1 MNVSFDG
8 LRFGMVR
15 PDHITFEEVLLSL
28 LLAFVLSQ
36 LAAWVYIYTHQ
47 GLSYSRSFVQSIIL
61 LTIILAI
68 GLMVIG
74 NNIAI
79 AFGLVGALSVIR
91 FRNILK
97 DTRDTAFIF
106 FALINSMA
114 CGTRNYA
121 IAIIGTL
128 VFCTLVLY
136 LHWSQFGS
144 RRTGDGFVR
153 FHWEMNKLRRE
164 SWQDILRRHC
174 RSTQLVSQRFHE
186 EGEGEVA
193 YRLVMRDPGQAELLV
208 EELRAL
214 VGVSNVTFV
223 LQEEEAEV

>member
-1 MNVSFDG
+1 MSSLMEMFRGGAASASGVT
-8 LRFGMVR
+8 LEEAIMV
-15 PDHITFEEVLLSL
+15 L

-36 LAAWVYIYTHQ
+36 LTAWIYIYTHH
-47 GLSYSRSFVQSIIL
+47 GLSYSRAYVQSIVL
-61 LTIILAI
+61 LTIILAL
-68 GLMVIG
+68 GMMVI
-74 NNIAI
+74 NNNVAI

-114 CGTRNYA
+114 CGTRNYGLA
-121 IAIIGTL
+121 VLGTA
-128 VFCTLVLY
+128 VFCLLALY

-153 FHWEMNKLRRE
+153 FHWDMQQTGRPE
-164 SWQDILRRHC
+164 WQPALRRHC
-174 RSTQLVSQRFHE
+174 RSSQLVSQRFAE
-186 EGEGEVA
+186 SGRGEVA
-193 YRLVMRDPGQAELLV
+193 YRLTMRDPTRAEMLV
-208 EELRAL
+208 DDLR
-214 VGVSNVTFV
+214 GTPGISNVTFV